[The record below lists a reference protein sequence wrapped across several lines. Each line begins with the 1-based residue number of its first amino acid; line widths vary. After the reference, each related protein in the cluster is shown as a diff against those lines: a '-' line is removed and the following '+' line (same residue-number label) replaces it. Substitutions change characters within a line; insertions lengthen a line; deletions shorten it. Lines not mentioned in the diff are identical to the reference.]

1 MFKKILTIFAIVFII
16 AITSFCTKSGRDTVK
31 KRGELIVAMD
41 IDVPGYYTIG
51 GERYGYQYEIMQQ
64 YAQKLGVKLNVN
76 PDKTVP
82 YYTLFK
88 KHKADIAALPRQNLR
103 DEDTVNAVSI
113 YKTSFVVLTKSKRP
127 VADVDLDHLM
137 KLFSKGKVLMS
148 HAFTVTDTY
157 DYLLE
162 NCDSITFEVSNE
174 DSFDMIH
181 RLSNNEYDYMICE
194 RSEAQ
199 LGCALVRNVRT
210 LHQFEE
216 SLEMLMVINPHMN
229 ALLTDFQVWFA
240 EFQQSDEP
248 ARLDHLYFSR
258 GIVSHVINRPMIN
271 AHEGS
276 ISVYDTI
283 IQRLSDEYDYD
294 WRMIAAIAYHE
305 SKFNEF
311 TISRQGAKGLMQ
323 IMPLVANQFGVEP
336 DEILDPEVNITTGI
350 RLLNKLQKDLKFK
363 KKASFEDRMSII
375 LACYNAGWGHVTDAR
390 RLAEKHGL
398 DSDKWSYVSSYLLN
412 KNDYLDDPSV
422 RCGKFRGVSTLSYVK
437 SVMRTYKAYCKVA
450 PMATDDRLA
459 SNSK

>member
-1 MFKKILTIFAIVFII
+1 MFKKILTIFAIVFVI
-16 AITSFCTKSGRDTVK
+16 ALTSFCTKSGRDTVK

-51 GERYGYQYEIMQQ
+51 GDKYGYQYEIMQQ

-76 PDKTVP
+76 SDKTVP
-82 YYTLFK
+82 YNTLFK
-88 KHKADIAALPRQNLR
+88 KYKADIAAMPRQRLR

-113 YKTSFVVLTKSKRP
+113 YETSFVALTKSKRP
-127 VADVDLDHLM
+127 VADVDIEQLM
-137 KLFSKGKVLMS
+137 KMFSKGKVLVS

-157 DYLLE
+157 DYLLK
-162 NCDSITFEVSNE
+162 NCDTITFEVSNE
-174 DSFDMIH
+174 GSFEMIH

-216 SLEMLMVINPHMN
+216 PLEMFMVVNPRMNNLLM
-229 ALLTDFQVWFA
+229 DFKGWFS

-248 ARLDHLYFSR
+248 ARLHHLYFSR

-271 AHEGS
+271 AQEGA
-276 ISVYDTI
+276 ISVYDAI
-283 IQRLSDEYDYD
+283 IQRLSEDSPYD

-323 IMPLVANQFGVEP
+323 IMPLVANQFNIEQG
-336 DEILDPEVNITTGI
+336 DILEPEVNIATGI
-350 RLLNKLQKDLKFK
+350 RLLTKLNKDLKFHK
-363 KKASFEDRMSII
+363 NTSFDDRMSIV

-390 RLAEKHGL
+390 RLAKKHGL
-398 DSDKWSYVSSYLLN
+398 NCDKWSDVASYLLN

-422 RCGKFRGVSTLSYVK
+422 RSGRFRGASTLSYVK

-450 PMATDDRLA
+450 PEQATD
-459 SNSK
+459 